1 MYGYRHFTYMVAY
14 TGTAEGRAW
23 SHRVDEPII
32 YVSKLLLLLLLAFLF
47 TRLSTADFRNDHVIW
62 LVEERQPPSQER
74 HHFLPSGD
82 KTSSKVIYR
91 SVDLCHPATPLLLL
105 TAVLSYLVT
114 QPAFYCPYRAI
125 GSNPLKSRSTST
137 NTRCQLRHHK
147 FLQLRQVEV
156 GLPIPHHHLP
166 PPT

>member
-1 MYGYRHFTYMVAY
+1 MVTQGGRTNNIRIKTAITT
-14 TGTAEGRAW
+14 TGWPSYLHDCR
-23 SHRVDEPII
+23 R
-32 YVSKLLLLLLLAFLF
+32 
-47 TRLSTADFRNDHVIW
+47 STFRNDHVIW
-62 LVEERQPPSQER
+62 PVEGRLPPSQER

-91 SVDLCHPATPLLLL
+91 SVDLCHPANPLLLL
-105 TAVLSYLVT
+105 TAVFSYPVT

-137 NTRCQLRHHK
+137 NTRCQLRNHK
-147 FLQLRQVEV
+147 FLQFRQVEV